1 MTLTRLTL
9 AAVVLGALTLTAC
22 ATMQVNSYVERGA
35 DVTRYRTYHWAP
47 ADARATGDPRLD
59 NNEFFR
65 DRLQAQIDRRLGDRG
80 FEKVTAAGPDLLIH
94 YHASVA
100 QEIDANGADQP
111 YVSCEDCVPYV
122 YEAGTIVVDL
132 VDARTNRLLWRGW
145 AEGSIDGAIDDQTFM
160 ERRID
165 EAVARIMERLPRR
178 L

>member
-9 AAVVLGALTLTAC
+9 VTVALSALTIGAC

-35 DVTRYRTYHWAP
+35 DVTRYRTYDWGP
-47 ADARATGDPRLD
+47 ADTQATGDPRLD

-65 DRLQAQIDRRLGDRG
+65 RRIQAQVDRRLGDLG
-80 FEKVTAAGPDLLIH
+80 FEIAAASPDLVVH

-100 QEIDANGADQP
+100 QEVNANGLDQP
-111 YVSCEDCVPYV
+111 HVSCEDCEPFV
-122 YEAGTIVVDL
+122 YDAGTIVVDL
-132 VDARTNRLLWRGW
+132 VDARTRRLVWRGW
-145 AEGSIDGAIDDQTFM
+145 AERSLDGAIDDQTLM

-165 EAVARIMERLPRR
+165 DAIAKIMERLPRP